1 MGNELAIDGVEE
13 GRAFTVAIDPLV
25 VEEVAEFFHGV
36 RRCLAKVAGVGWF
49 RSSPG
54 QNSILSRL
62 LARCSRSVN
71 STLPF
76 DEPAISIDEKK
87 NFSRQHAW
95 EFQMC
100 FSIFIAKT
108 TFNDGLTL

>member
-13 GRAFTVAIDPLV
+13 GRAFTFAIHPLI
-25 VEEVAEFFHGV
+25 VEEVAEFCHVV

-49 RSSPG
+49 HFSSR
-54 QNSILSRL
+54 QNSSCSGVLACCKGHMKPVLS
-62 LARCSRSVN
+62 
-71 STLPF
+71 F
-76 DEPAISIDEKK
+76 DESVISIDEKK

-108 TFNDGLTL
+108 SLNDGLTL